1 MITLTLETEIE
12 DGVSSFEVFK
22 DGKHVAV
29 VELYYDYGDTL
40 CDVYVTLGNLSDE
53 DIDSIIL
60 GGGNVVYHSHEQV
73 A

>member
-1 MITLTLETEIE
+1 MITLTLETKIE
-12 DGVSSFEVFK
+12 DGVSSWEVFK

-29 VELYYDYGDTL
+29 VELYYDFGDTL

-53 DIDSIIL
+53 DITSIML
-60 GGGNVVYHSHEQV
+60 GEDNVVYHSHEQV

>member
-1 MITLTLETEIE
+1 MITLTLETKIE

-22 DGKHVAV
+22 DGQHVAV
-29 VELYYDYGDTL
+29 VELYYDYGDPL

-53 DIDSIIL
+53 DMNSIIL
-60 GGGNVVYHSHEQV
+60 GEDNVVYHSHEEV